1 VDDSSRIFTLST
13 GPASED
19 IIGQYKIE
27 KKEKNI
33 DPENAVVL
41 KTAG

>member
-19 IIGQYKIE
+19 IIGQFKIE
-27 KKEKNI
+27 KKEKK
-33 DPENAVVL
+33 
-41 KTAG
+41 KTLTRKMQLS